1 LGAHAILRAMD
12 VLLVEET
19 DAYIHVALRGN
30 LDESW
35 SEAANQKLTSQ
46 TVARRKP
53 TILDLS
59 EVGRITSLGI
69 GVLITIERSM
79 RSLDLGLAIIVGKT
93 PVRQVLEMTSIDILI
108 PVRSTRDEAL
118 RALRLA

>member
-1 LGAHAILRAMD
+1 MD

-35 SEAANQKLTSQ
+35 SEAANQRLTSQ

-69 GVLITIERSM
+69 GVLITLERSM
-79 RSLDLGLAIIVGKT
+79 RSLDMGLAILVGKT

>member
-1 LGAHAILRAMD
+1 MD
-12 VLLVEET
+12 VQLVEET
-19 DAYIHVALRGN
+19 DAYTHVALRGN

-35 SEAANQKLTSQ
+35 SEADNQRLTSQ
-46 TVARRKP
+46 TVARGKP
-53 TILDLS
+53 AILDLS
-59 EVGRITSLGI
+59 NVGRITSLGI

-79 RSLDLGLAIIVGKT
+79 RSQDMGLAIIVGQT

-118 RALRLA
+118 SALRLA

>member
-1 LGAHAILRAMD
+1 MLD
-12 VLLVEET
+12 VKLVEET
-19 DAYIHVALRGN
+19 ETYTHVALRGN

-35 SEAANQKLTSQ
+35 TDAANTQLTSH
-46 TVARRKP
+46 TVDRRKP
-53 TILDLS
+53 AILDLNG
-59 EVGRITSLGI
+59 EGRITSLGI

-79 RSLDLGLAIIVGKT
+79 RSLDIGLAIVVGQT

-118 RALRLA
+118 SALRLS